1 MAKTDINE
9 VEINGVKYTRK
20 GSETSPSVQVDGLDY
35 VIVRCDR
42 AGVFAGY
49 LEEREGTEAILVN
62 VRRLWYWSGAASLSQ
77 LSIDGTTKPN
87 DCKFPAPVS
96 KIVVTGVIE
105 VLSTTQKA
113 KDSIESV
120 REWSV

>member
-20 GSETSPSVQVDGLDY
+20 GSEGTPSVQVDGLDY

-77 LSIDGTTKPN
+77 LAIDGTSKPG

-105 VLSTTQKA
+105 VISTTQKA
-113 KDSIESV
+113 KDSIEGV
-120 REWSV
+120 KEWSQ